1 MVCKRGWSV
10 SGEGK
15 FICFSVSEREREEVE
30 WKKSEHMKEITE
42 NSGLQDKEEIIDEVS
57 VGGGSSQIKESDSY
71 RSRDST
77 SSRI

>member
-10 SGEGK
+10 SGEGN
-15 FICFSVSEREREEVE
+15 FICFSVSEGEREEVE
-30 WKKSEHMKEITE
+30 WKKFEYMKEITE
-42 NSGLQDKEEIIDEVS
+42 NSGLRDKEKVTDEVS
-57 VGGGSSQIKESDSY
+57 VGGSTQIKESESD